1 MVESRL
7 NIDTLCHFS
16 GMGEIRG
23 KLLSK
28 LPKFPDY
35 PNALLFYGSIVASST
50 SMIGM
55 LSFTA

>member
-1 MVESRL
+1 MVESRI

-16 GMGEIRG
+16 GMGEILG
-23 KLLSK
+23 QS
-28 LPKFPDY
+28 Y
-35 PNALLFYGSIVASST
+35 CENAQYSYGSIVASST